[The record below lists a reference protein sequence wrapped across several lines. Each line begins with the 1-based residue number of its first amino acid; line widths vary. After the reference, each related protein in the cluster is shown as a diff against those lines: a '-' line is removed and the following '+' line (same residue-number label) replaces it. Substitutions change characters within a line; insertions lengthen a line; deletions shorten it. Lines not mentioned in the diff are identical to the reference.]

1 MHRIHTDRD
10 LQPAQ
15 ALIAIADFLSTS
27 DAWKDS
33 PMNSPDTITNEP
45 VTPEQVLLEAEA
57 PVEHDLIYGL
67 EDRPPV
73 RESIFAAIQ
82 HVFACFVGIITP
94 SLIISGALGLEPAD
108 GAYLVSMSLFVSGIA
123 TFIQAKTIGPVG
135 SGLLSIQGTSFAFI
149 GPVIAAGAAVT
160 AAGGTPQDA
169 LGTIFG
175 MCLIGSFI
183 EMFLSRFIE
192 LASKIITPLVTG
204 VVVTLIGLTL
214 VNVGIT
220 SMGGGFGAREAGTF
234 GSPANLL
241 LAGLVLAIIVALNNV
256 GSSFLRMSS
265 VAIALI
271 VGYLVAIPMGLVSFS
286 NLSNLAPITVPIPFR
301 YGFGFNLAAF
311 IPFAFLFL
319 ITTIESIGDLTAT
332 SMLTGQPITGK
343 KYFGRIKGG
352 VLGDGVNS
360 GIAAIFNTFPN
371 TTFSQNNG
379 VIQLTGIGSRYVGY
393 FIAVIFV
400 ILGLVPVIAG
410 VFQTIPQ
417 PVLGGATIIMFGSV
431 AVAGLKIISTVNLDK
446 RASIILAT
454 SLALGLGV
462 SVVPDILEQL
472 PTLLK
477 SIFASGISTGGITAL
492 VLNIILPGA
501 RE

>member
-1 MHRIHTDRD
+1 MSNPN
-10 LQPAQ
+10 L
-15 ALIAIADFLSTS
+15 
-27 DAWKDS
+27 
-33 PMNSPDTITNEP
+33 ITNEP
-45 VTPEQVLLEAEA
+45 TTPEVALSETA
-57 PVEHDLIYGL
+57 VVSDMIYGL

-94 SLIISGALGLEPAD
+94 ALIISGALGLEPAD

-149 GPVIAAGAAVT
+149 GPIIAAGLAIT
-160 AAGGTPQDA
+160 GAGGTPQQA

-175 MCLIGSFI
+175 LCLIGSVI
-183 EMFLSRFIE
+183 EIILSRFIE
-192 LASKIITPLVTG
+192 FASKIITPLVTG
-204 VVVTLIGLTL
+204 IVVTLIGLTL
-214 VNVGIT
+214 VNVGLT
-220 SMGGGFGAREAGTF
+220 SMGGGFAAREDGSF
-234 GSPANLL
+234 GSPQYLFVSM
-241 LAGLVLAIIVALNNV
+241 LVLAIIVVLNNV
-256 GSSFLRMSS
+256 RSSFLRMAS

-271 VGYLVAIPMGLVSFS
+271 VGYLISIPMGLVNFS
-286 NLSNLAPITVPIPFR
+286 NLSNLAPFTVPIPFK

-311 IPFAFLFL
+311 IPFAFLYV
-319 ITTIESIGDLTAT
+319 ITTIESTGDLTAT
-332 SMLTGQPITGK
+332 SLLTGQPITGPT
-343 KYFGRIKGG
+343 YFKRIKGG
-352 VLGDGVNS
+352 ILGDGINS

-393 FIAVIFV
+393 YIAGVFV
-400 ILGLVPVIAG
+400 VLGLIPVIAG
-410 VFQTIPQ
+410 IFQTIPQ

-431 AVAGLKIISTVNLDK
+431 AVAGVKILSTVNLDK

-454 SLALGLGV
+454 SLGLGLGV

-472 PTLLK
+472 PALVK
-477 SIFASGISTGGITAL
+477 NIFSSGISTGGITAL
-492 VLNIILPGA
+492 LLNILLPGA